1 MTSDASALGSVV
13 HLEDYP
19 IHALGSRRGRLLV
32 ADCKRQLTEH
42 GVCSLPAF
50 LTGAAIKATTEAGDR
65 LANQAW
71 HANQTHNVYFT
82 SPDTSGTDDL
92 QPGDPR
98 TFQVRSSQH
107 AIAYDLLPEDLP
119 IRRLYESD
127 EMTRFVAAVLGFDQ
141 IYRSIDPLDALEI
154 SLYGDGDE
162 LGWHFDNSE
171 FSVTLM
177 LREPA
182 KGGHFEFHRT
192 IRSESSECYNDV
204 NAAISGSGARP
215 QRLVT
220 APGTLALF
228 RGRYALH
235 RVTPVVGSV
244 TRMNTVLTY
253 GTESDMCLSE
263 LTQRLFYGRRVKP
276 PGVN

>member
-1 MTSDASALGSVV
+1 
-13 HLEDYP
+13 
-19 IHALGSRRGRLLV
+19 
-32 ADCKRQLTEH
+32 
-42 GVCSLPAF
+42 VCSLPAF
-50 LTGAAIKATTEAGDR
+50 LTGAAIAATAEAGDR
-65 LANQAW
+65 LADQAW

-82 SPDTSGTDDL
+82 SPDTSDIVDL

-107 AIAYDLLPEDLP
+107 ALAYDLLPADLP
-119 IRRLYESD
+119 IRFLYQSD
-127 EMTRFVAAVLGFDQ
+127 EMTRFVAAVLGFEQ

-182 KGGHFEFHRT
+182 EGGHFEFHRG
-192 IRSESSECYNDV
+192 IRSESDECHDAV
-204 NAAISGSGARP
+204 NAAIGDSGDRP

-235 RVTPVVGSV
+235 RVTPVAGPL
-244 TRMNTVLTY
+244 TRMNTVFTY
-253 GTESDMCLSE
+253 GTEPDMYLSE
-263 LTQRLFYGRRVKP
+263 LTQRLFYGRLFYGRRVKP

>member
-13 HLEDYP
+13 SLDDYP
-19 IHALGSRRGRLLV
+19 IHVLRSPQGRLLV
-32 ADCKRQLTEH
+32 ADCNRQLTEH
-42 GVCSLPAF
+42 GVCSLPGF
-50 LTGAAIKATTEAGDR
+50 LTGAAIAATAEAGDR
-65 LANQAW
+65 LADQAW

-82 SPDTSGTDDL
+82 SPDTSDIDDL

-107 AIAYDLLPEDLP
+107 AIAYDLLPADLP
-119 IRRLYESD
+119 IRKLYESD
-127 EMTRFVAAVLGFDQ
+127 EMTRFVAAVLGFEQ

-182 KGGHFEFHRT
+182 QGGHFEFHRA
-192 IRSESSECYNDV
+192 IRSESDECYDAV
-204 NAAISGSGARP
+204 NAAISGSGPPP

-228 RGRYALH
+228 RGRSALH
-235 RVTPVVGSV
+235 RVTPVAGPL
-244 TRMNTVLTY
+244 TRMNTVFTY
-253 GTESDMCLSE
+253 GTEPDMYLSE

-276 PGVN
+276 TVVN